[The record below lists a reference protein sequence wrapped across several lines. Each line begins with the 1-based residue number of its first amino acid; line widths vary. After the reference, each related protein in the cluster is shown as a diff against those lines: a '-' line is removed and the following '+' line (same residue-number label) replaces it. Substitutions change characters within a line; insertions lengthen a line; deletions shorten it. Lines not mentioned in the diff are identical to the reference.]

1 MAFGSS
7 ILRVDSN
14 AVRYFR
20 EDVPFRETIAVIE
33 RDISGPMS
41 YEVVADSMRP
51 DGIKEPAFMQS
62 VERFADEFLATFP
75 EARHAA
81 SLVDVVKKFNE
92 IVAFDKSIPEDKNLI
107 AQYLLLYSLSLPQGM
122 EINDKM
128 DIDEQRLRISLSMN
142 VSETSRDLEMIAW
155 IEQWWSKTP
164 YSAEVNGQSVMFAN
178 MQSDVT
184 KTLIESILLA
194 LLLISFVM
202 FFIFR
207 RVGMIPIIL
216 IPNVLPIALVIG
228 AMGWLGMSIDIGVAI
243 SGAIILGIAVDDSI
257 HFLLKYKEAQ
267 KRGCTLEESLAF
279 VMEYAG
285 FAMIFTTVVLSTAFI
300 TFHFSQFMLNANF
313 GLITA
318 IALFIALGVDL
329 LLLPAILALI
339 DKKRIKNV

>member
-1 MAFGSS
+1 
-7 ILRVDSN
+7 
-14 AVRYFR
+14 
-20 EDVPFRETIAVIE
+20 
-33 RDISGPMS
+33 
-41 YEVVADSMRP
+41 
-51 DGIKEPAFMQS
+51 
-62 VERFADEFLATFP
+62 
-75 EARHAA
+75 
-81 SLVDVVKKFNE
+81 
-92 IVAFDKSIPEDKNLI
+92 
-107 AQYLLLYSLSLPQGM
+107 
-122 EINDKM
+122 M

-194 LLLISFVM
+194 
-202 FFIFR
+202 